1 MALNGTRPIRKV
13 DNATDYRGHLI
24 LCLAAIEDGHGLGV
38 GRGARCLRGR
48 DALSRFF
55 GEAFIAPP
63 AIGLKSPLMHA
74 RIHMRVGGR
83 RLGCAVWKIDE
94 TGSEYGERLSA
105 SRIWSPL
112 CLLCFP
118 STAARQTEDP
128 TVSRT
133 SFCLT
138 CAVVRCGRFF
148 AVIMIRRPCGLC
160 LGACARDSTT
170 PPAGVG
176 GCWLSSQPAIFEISF
191 ALVPAPL
198 SLDRAFPG
206 PGDRIYPCFLVLD
219 KYRRAPSAAPP
230 APSAAPPAPSAH
242 PPPHSPS
249 RARITTKKKTLD
261 GSPHE
266 DVAGGGYADGPFDAR
281 GDYPRTMA
289 GRGGPG
295 PTLMTATMGCQRER
309 EARTGG
315 GGGRGATLPFVAP
328 PGPPL
333 PFRRE
338 AHDSGDLPPAS
349 DYATQRID
357 AQMLILRDFIASL
370 HPHPPPGSSLAIS
383 TDAPEPELTPPDHLR
398 TLAHLR
404 SDIVH
409 TIRQVVGV
417 VSKYA
422 GGALP
427 EPARGRRGEQRQRR
441 DESGHSGS
449 GERDGVAA
457 AAGSGGA
464 SRRGAGVAG
473 STRSQRGTS
482 VSVGDAG
489 GVGSP
494 TPSAPGSPHAHLRP
508 LHPHAHSRRGSVQGG
523 VEPGKALAAAQKVL
537 VLATESLDMM
547 RGVTAVMV
555 DRLRTVGIQRGMD
568 GLALPDGSGE
578 HGHWAG
584 ATPAWTAGAPRS
596 PGGYTSTSGTR
607 SPAYGS
613 DTRYASGARSPTT
626 YAPSDGRSST
636 YVSSAPSPAAYA
648 SGSGAPSP
656 AFGIGGMN
664 LGSGSSRYPT
674 PAPGGEEERERERD
688 EGGMEVDR

>member
-1 MALNGTRPIRKV
+1 MA
-13 DNATDYRGHLI
+13 
-24 LCLAAIEDGHGLGV
+24 
-38 GRGARCLRGR
+38 
-48 DALSRFF
+48 
-55 GEAFIAPP
+55 
-63 AIGLKSPLMHA
+63 
-74 RIHMRVGGR
+74 
-83 RLGCAVWKIDE
+83 W
-94 TGSEYGERLSA
+94 
-105 SRIWSPL
+105 
-112 CLLCFP
+112 
-118 STAARQTEDP
+118 TAAWDGGGGSQRRE
-128 TVSRT
+128 VS
-133 SFCLT
+133 SEHLFYLT
-138 CAVVRCGRFF
+138 CAVVRCRRFF
-148 AVIMIRRPCGLC
+148 AVIMIRRPCALA
-160 LGACARDSTT
+160 LDARARDSTT
-170 PPAGVG
+170 RP
-176 GCWLSSQPAIFEISF
+176 LQPAWAGAGCLPNLQSSGSSLHSCPLPCRLTVRAQ
-191 ALVPAPL
+191 ALET
-198 SLDRAFPG
+198 
-206 PGDRIYPCFLVLD
+206 LD

-230 APSAAPPAPSAH
+230 TPSTHAPPR
-242 PPPHSPS
+242 SPS
-249 RARITTKKKTLD
+249 RAPTTTAKKKTLD

-266 DVAGGGYADGPFDAR
+266 DGAGGGYADGPFDAR
-281 GDYPRTMA
+281 GDYPRDYGGA
-289 GRGGPG
+289 RGPRSYPDDRDDGVAAREGGENGRGRGKRRYEEEEEEEG
-295 PTLMTATMGCQRER
+295 EEGEGERAEGRDRREVRER
-309 EARTGG
+309 EGRDGRE
-315 GGGRGATLPFVAP
+315 GRGEGRVPGWLEATSPFVAP
-328 PGPPL
+328 PGPPPPL
-333 PFRRE
+333 RRE
-338 AHDSGDLPPAS
+338 AHDSGGPNGNGVREGDERQVAQRSRWQAVLLEAGGLSAALSDEIRNATHRRADPHPA
-349 DYATQRID
+349 R
-357 AQMLILRDFIASL
+357 LIASL

-383 TDAPEPELTPPDHLR
+383 TDAPEPELTPDHLR

-427 EPARGRRGEQRQRR
+427 EPARGRVRGFILDLPKRFSA
-441 DESGHSGS
+441 ESSGS
-449 GERDGVAA
+449 GGMSPGAAGAASATGVAA

-473 STRSQRGTS
+473 STRSQRG
-482 VSVGDAG
+482 G
-489 GVGSP
+489 GCE
-494 TPSAPGSPHAHLRP
+494 
-508 LHPHAHSRRGSVQGG
+508 RGGCGRGG
-523 VEPGKALAAAQKVL
+523 EPGAVGAREPACTLTATASACAQSTRKVL

-547 RGVTAVMV
+547 RGVTAVVADSLDRADAWV

-596 PGGYTSTSGTR
+596 PGRYASTSGAR

-688 EGGMEVDR
+688 EGRMEVDG

>member
-1 MALNGTRPIRKV
+1 MKYSG
-13 DNATDYRGHLI
+13 
-24 LCLAAIEDGHGLGV
+24 AAA
-38 GRGARCLRGR
+38 GARLDILAFFSLAHTLR
-48 DALSRFF
+48 L
-55 GEAFIAPP
+55 
-63 AIGLKSPLMHA
+63 
-74 RIHMRVGGR
+74 
-83 RLGCAVWKIDE
+83 
-94 TGSEYGERLSA
+94 
-105 SRIWSPL
+105 
-112 CLLCFP
+112 
-118 STAARQTEDP
+118 
-128 TVSRT
+128 T
-133 SFCLT
+133 S
-138 CAVVRCGRFF
+138 
-148 AVIMIRRPCGLC
+148 
-160 LGACARDSTT
+160 S
-170 PPAGVG
+170 
-176 GCWLSSQPAIFEISF
+176 
-191 ALVPAPL
+191 L
-198 SLDRAFPG
+198 SL
-206 PGDRIYPCFLVLD
+206 L
-219 KYRRAPSAAPP
+219 
-230 APSAAPPAPSAH
+230 
-242 PPPHSPS
+242 
-249 RARITTKKKTLD
+249 
-261 GSPHE
+261 
-266 DVAGGGYADGPFDAR
+266 
-281 GDYPRTMA
+281 
-289 GRGGPG
+289 
-295 PTLMTATMGCQRER
+295 ATS
-309 EARTGG
+309 
-315 GGGRGATLPFVAP
+315 PFVAP
-328 PGPPL
+328 PGPPPPL
-333 PFRRE
+333 RRE
-338 AHDSGDLPPAS
+338 AHDSGGPNGNGVREGDERQVAQRSRWQAVLLEAGGLSAALS
-349 DYATQRID
+349 DESMRRLRYCLSWLQYATQHID
-357 AQMLILRDFIASL
+357 AQILILRDFIASL

-383 TDAPEPELTPPDHLR
+383 TDAPEPELTPDHLR

-427 EPARGRRGEQRQRR
+427 EPARGRVRGFILDLPKRFSAESSGKRR
-441 DESGHSGS
+441 DESGSSGS
-449 GERDGVAA
+449 GVA
-457 AAGSGGA
+457 S
-464 SRRGAGVAG
+464 
-473 STRSQRGTS
+473 STRSQRGTG

-547 RGVTAVMV
+547 RGVTAVVADSLDRADAWV

-596 PGGYTSTSGTR
+596 PGGYASTSGAR

-613 DTRYASGARSPTT
+613 DTRYAPGARSPTT

-688 EGGMEVDR
+688 EGRMEVDG